1 MSKEEIKR
9 EFRKPATH
17 RKYTEGFKNE
27 IRQARA
33 DGMMRKEIA
42 DKYGLSLKVV
52 EHILYDKPILLVG
65 TKGKELSERETKWF
79 ISHYKNTRN
88 DEIQVKLNI
97 TYSALHR
104 LARQYGLKKT
114 RQFMK
119 KTQAEATE
127 KARQSWEREKKM
139 NTAKYKRQIELM
151 SENLKL
157 NDPDN
162 KYKFRKGESNKDRLS
177 PKKFKIMMEN
187 IHTKLE
193 ELRSRDKRRK
203 MMGLKPLTNL
213 GTGESKSKKYVR
225 LWNVRYRLRKTYGYE
240 IEPGSMEVR
249 YTDKTKRSE
258 QTEKYYSK
266 KYGFRFIPEGGST
279 TERKVVVVPNWEE
292 EKRYESG
299 YFACY

>member
-1 MSKEEIKR
+1 MSNEEIKM

-17 RKYTEGFKNE
+17 RKYTEDFKNE

-42 DKYGLSLKVV
+42 DKYGLSIKTV
-52 EHILYDKPILLVG
+52 EHILYDKPVLLVG
-65 TKGKELSERETKWF
+65 TCGRELSERETKWF

-127 KARQSWEREKKM
+127 KARQSWEREKRM

-157 NDPDN
+157 NDPGN
-162 KYKFRKGESNKDRLS
+162 KYKFKKGESNKDRLS
-177 PKKFKIMMEN
+177 PKRFRECMEKA
-187 IHTKLE
+187 HTKLE
-193 ELRSRDKRRK
+193 ELRSRDRSRVALGLNPKTKLGLNTFNQKRYGRK
-203 MMGLKPLTNL
+203 WYLT
-213 GTGESKSKKYVR
+213 KK
-225 LWNVRYRLRKTYGYE
+225 YGYE
-240 IEPGSMEVR
+240 MGEGLTMY
-249 YTDKTKRSE
+249 YTDETRRSE
-258 QTEKYYSK
+258 TAERYFTEKHK
-266 KYGFRFIPEGGST
+266 FKFRTKDGEDQ
-279 TERKVVVVPNWEE
+279 ERKDIKLPPDWSDRSMYDRSWIGMN
-292 EKRYESG
+292 
-299 YFACY
+299 